1 MFLFDSICV
10 AFSMLWSGCLYFIS
24 YNFETI
30 EFYFPL
36 VYFIFPACWFRIY
49 TYSVSIFLVDTLV
62 NLLLEVSDLTA
73 RVLGP
78 RLSILIAVL
87 LHEVLYYCLFPPGKV
102 PVDGITLDKLRH
114 LICMG
119 FFFLIV
125 WGYLMKVHMSSC
137 QFLLNL

>member
-1 MFLFDSICV
+1 MFLFYSICD

-24 YNFETI
+24 CNFDTI

-49 TYSVSIFLVDTLV
+49 THSVSIFLVDTLV
-62 NLLLEVSDLTA
+62 NLLLQVSDLTV

-87 LHEVLYYCLFPPGKV
+87 LHASALLLFTSP
-102 PVDGITLDKLRH
+102 
-114 LICMG
+114 
-119 FFFLIV
+119 
-125 WGYLMKVHMSSC
+125 S
-137 QFLLNL
+137 